1 MEKQDN
7 IFLIG
12 PMGVGKSTIGRL
24 LSMQLDMPFFDSDR
38 EIEFVTGADIPWIF
52 DVEGE
57 QGFRIREARMIDTLT
72 KRRGIILA
80 TGGGAILAPESRAH
94 LHSRG
99 IVVYLRAS
107 VAQQLERTGK
117 DKSRPLLQTDNPLAK
132 IKELIKIREP
142 LYRETAHVIVDTS
155 RRSPRSVSEE
165 ILRQIEEWRE
175 ANLALVAE
183 MAVDKE
189 VAVDK
194 EIAIDKELAVHK
206 RNAEHDQT

>member
-1 MEKQDN
+1 MDKQDN

-12 PMGVGKSTIGRL
+12 PMGVGKSTIARL

-57 QGFRIREARMIDTLT
+57 PGFRLREARMIDTLT

-94 LHSRG
+94 LQSRG

-155 RRSPRSVSEE
+155 RRNPRSVSTE

-183 MAVDKE
+183 MAVHKE
-189 VAVDK
+189 MTV
-194 EIAIDKELAVHK
+194 
-206 RNAEHDQT
+206 

>member
-1 MEKQDN
+1 MPDFQEPAGQQQRMDRREN

-24 LSMQLDMPFFDSDR
+24 LATALNMPFHDSDR

-57 QGFRIREARMIDTLT
+57 QGFRIREARMIDTLSQ
-72 KRRGIILA
+72 REGIILA
-80 TGGGAILAPESRAH
+80 TGGGAILAPESRRN

-99 IVVYLRAS
+99 TVVYLRAS

-117 DKSRPLLQTDNPLAK
+117 DKNRPLLQTENPLAK

-142 LYRETAHVIVDTS
+142 LYRETAHVTIDTS
-155 RRSPRSVSEE
+155 RRSPRSVSTE
-165 ILRQIEEWRE
+165 IVRQLQERW
-175 ANLALVAE
+175 AAE
-183 MAVDKE
+183 PAKVD
-189 VAVDK
+189 
-194 EIAIDKELAVHK
+194 
-206 RNAEHDQT
+206 

>member
-1 MEKQDN
+1 MDKQDN

-24 LSMQLDMPFFDSDR
+24 LSIQLEMPFFDSDR

-57 QGFRIREARMIDTLT
+57 QGFRVREARMIDTLT

-80 TGGGAILAPESRAH
+80 TGGGAILAPESRLN

-155 RRSPRSVSEE
+155 RRSPRSVSTE
-165 ILRQIEEWRE
+165 ILRQIEEWRA
-175 ANLALVAE
+175 ANLAVVAE
-183 MAVDKE
+183 MGSEHTVRSSAAVESDTAST
-189 VAVDK
+189 V
-194 EIAIDKELAVHK
+194 
-206 RNAEHDQT
+206 

>member
-1 MEKQDN
+1 MDKRDN
-7 IFLIG
+7 IYLIG

-24 LSMQLDMPFFDSDR
+24 LAAQLNMPFFDSDR

-72 KRRGIILA
+72 QREGIILA
-80 TGGGAILAPESRAH
+80 TGGGAILSPESRRN

-117 DKSRPLLQTDNPLAK
+117 DKNRPLLQTENPLAK

-142 LYRETAHVIVDTS
+142 LYRETAHVTIDTS
-155 RRSPRSVSEE
+155 RRSPRSVSTE
-165 ILRQIEEWRE
+165 IVRQLHERWAAE
-175 ANLALVAE
+175 AAKVN
-183 MAVDKE
+183 
-189 VAVDK
+189 
-194 EIAIDKELAVHK
+194 
-206 RNAEHDQT
+206 